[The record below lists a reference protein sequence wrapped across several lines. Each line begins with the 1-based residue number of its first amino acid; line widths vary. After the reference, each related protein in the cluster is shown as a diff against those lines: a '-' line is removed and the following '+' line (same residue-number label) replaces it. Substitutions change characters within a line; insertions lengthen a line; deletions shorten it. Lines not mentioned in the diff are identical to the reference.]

1 MVVSSLEGYTLF
13 KGITGVYFYSFE
25 SIITLSLS
33 LFYLTKL
40 IFMKIVRFKTVG
52 GKSLVMI
59 SLLLM
64 APMHIYSSDTF
75 TIQEKTR
82 VHQQTVQLTGVV
94 LDIQG
99 FPLVGVNIM
108 ENATNGTITDIDGK
122 FSIKVTPQS
131 VLHVSYIGYVTQTVK
146 VGNLSTALA
155 GRMPGLTA
163 MQTSGR
169 PGGDD
174 VTLYLRGAGTVNGSN
189 PLILI
194 DGVPRDNIS
203 TMDPN
208 EIASVSILKDAS
220 ATAVFGVR
228 GANGVIMIT
237 TRRGEE
243 GKSELS
249 ISADYSLQRFTAE
262 ADRIHSWEFAELRNQ
277 AFRNDGYAE
286 SDLPFTD
293 YMIEMYRS
301 GKDRVYYP
309 DRDVY
314 NEFFKKWAPQ
324 TRVNVNLSGGTKK
337 LSYFMNVAYMGQ
349 GGQFRTEI

>member
-108 ENATNGTITDIDGK
+108 ENATNGTITDIDG
-122 FSIKVTPQS
+122 
-131 VLHVSYIGYVTQTVK
+131 
-146 VGNLSTALA
+146 
-155 GRMPGLTA
+155 
-163 MQTSGR
+163 
-169 PGGDD
+169 
-174 VTLYLRGAGTVNGSN
+174 
-189 PLILI
+189 
-194 DGVPRDNIS
+194 
-203 TMDPN
+203 
-208 EIASVSILKDAS
+208 
-220 ATAVFGVR
+220 
-228 GANGVIMIT
+228 
-237 TRRGEE
+237 
-243 GKSELS
+243 
-249 ISADYSLQRFTAE
+249 
-262 ADRIHSWEFAELRNQ
+262 
-277 AFRNDGYAE
+277 
-286 SDLPFTD
+286 
-293 YMIEMYRS
+293 
-301 GKDRVYYP
+301 
-309 DRDVY
+309 
-314 NEFFKKWAPQ
+314 
-324 TRVNVNLSGGTKK
+324 
-337 LSYFMNVAYMGQ
+337 
-349 GGQFRTEI
+349 